1 VIRAALAKALAFFY
15 LQAGSIAGGGG
26 SRRGERAHIFG
37 DSREEM
43 AGGSGGK
50 RARKFGDSREEM
62 AGGSGGE
69 RARREES
76 GDAEMAAREH
86 ADGGERDSREESG
99 DEPSMEL
106 RGPSLVGD
114 SPSTMAA
121 ERAWATVDGRTKN
134 CGRLH

>member
-1 VIRAALAKALAFFY
+1 
-15 LQAGSIAGGGG
+15 
-26 SRRGERAHIFG
+26 
-37 DSREEM
+37 M

-86 ADGGERDSREESG
+86 ADGGERETTERRAETNLPWNYADLPWLEIPLPRWLPRE
-99 DEPSMEL
+99 
-106 RGPSLVGD
+106 RG
-114 SPSTMAA
+114 
-121 ERAWATVDGRTKN
+121 RR
-134 CGRLH
+134 